1 MKPLIPPFLM
11 KQRMKSMTLTN
22 NLSVTPGIS
31 TAACNKNL
39 QHGGINLKF
48 SDKLTADS
56 KPKVVTPLFSKKSGE
71 SVS

>member
-31 TAACNKNL
+31 TAFNKNL

>member
-22 NLSVTPGIS
+22 NLSVTPAIS

-48 SDKLTADS
+48 SDKLTAGNT
-56 KPKVVTPLFSKKSGE
+56 PRAVTPLFARKSGK
-71 SVS
+71 